1 MKRVSFLRKREFIS
15 ILITLLLLFTLNAEV
30 SHQLTGDVKWDLYVI
45 KPAKGTEALTNMKWK
60 GYMISQLQLR
70 LRSLLSINDIFT
82 SEIAASITSS
92 YEQMDMTSSSVF
104 TPSSGEYRLV
114 DIPASSDLPWG
125 SENTAKLYYNL
136 DRVNATFS
144 MPFADLIVGRQAIS
158 FGVGKYISPT
168 DIYAPFAVQTLDRE
182 NRRGVDGVRMRI
194 PFLDMNEVDIGW
206 VFGEH
211 ADLKQS
217 SGFVRTHLYFL
228 KTDVTLILNYF
239 KTNLMTGVSMTR
251 SLGGAGI
258 WFEAAYTAAGVFDD
272 RKTGDDFVGITSGF
286 DYQFSKRNF
295 YMFLE
300 YHYNSAGELH
310 AENYSKNNKIEIDGF
325 ILQTGKTAYN
335 DGAVYLNG
343 QHYITW
349 GASIEITSL
358 ISGFTMLVFNANDPS
373 LMFIKRLTMSL
384 ADEVAWDIGFNTM
397 IGKRMTTNSAGV
409 PEIKSE
415 FGLYPL
421 MFYSN
426 LKWYF

>member
-1 MKRVSFLRKREFIS
+1 MFFALILFFIS
-15 ILITLLLLFTLNAEV
+15 IQISAEV
-30 SHQLTGDVKWDLYVI
+30 THELTGDTKWNMYAI
-45 KPAKGTEALTNMKWK
+45 KPAKGTESLTGMKSK
-60 GYMISQLQLR
+60 FYMLAQMQLR
-70 LRSLLSINDIFT
+70 LRSLLTINDIFT
-82 SEIAASITSS
+82 SEIAGSITPS
-92 YEQMDMTSSSVF
+92 YEQIDMTTNSLF

-114 DIPASSDLPWG
+114 DIPKSSDLSWG
-125 SENTAKLYYNL
+125 SEDTAAKLYYNL

-182 NRRGVDGVRMRI
+182 NRRGVDGVRIRI
-194 PFLDMNEVDIGW
+194 PFLDMNEIDAGW
-206 VFGEH
+206 VFGED
-211 ADLKQS
+211 ADIRKS
-217 SGFVRTHLYFL
+217 SGFLRTHLYFL

-239 KTNLMTGVSMTR
+239 KTNLMAGISMTR
-251 SLGGAGI
+251 SLGGAGV

-272 RKTGDDFVGITSGF
+272 RKTGDDFVGITTGI
-286 DYQFSKRNF
+286 DYQFTKRPV

-310 AENYSKNNKIEIDGF
+310 AENYSKNQKISTPNF
-325 ILQTGKTAYN
+325 SQPGKTAYN

-349 GASIEITSL
+349 GATLEITSL
-358 ISGFTMLVFNANDPS
+358 ITGFTMIVFNANDPS
-373 LMFIKRLTMSL
+373 LMFIKRVTISL
-384 ADEVAWDIGFNTM
+384 ADEVAWDLGFNTM
-397 IGKRMTTNSAGV
+397 IGKKMTTDAMGM

-426 LKWYF
+426 IRWYF